1 MKLYAQSV
9 IQHLATQIDPYVK
22 GEERAGKLLYMMPS
36 VPAPIAAQV
45 GGLLSDFCAKHK
57 ILTQPLIKIAG
68 ALWWEWQASSDS
80 SDREALSVIQKND
93 WHDDQGNLTRYRNT
107 APNKP
112 DKTIVVMLMGVDR
125 VTDSSSLA
133 DFHQVDVTTIWH
145 QQLKRSFAQ
154 WVSAVLDN
162 QNVAYDYNDDTFI
175 GFDKILV
182 PLMNRGLVDI
192 FQISTMLE
200 NLDLSGAQ
208 IGGDALKVLLG
219 SLGQWGLPLFIRYRS
234 KSPAPFG
241 VYIDAAVSFFNYDA
255 FLEDRDQK
263 KALSTIDKFLEKEK
277 IGDLFDESE
286 RGDFGSDEV
295 FVKGVRHYIET
306 RDQKTRKRLLD
317 CDFVTIR
324 DRILKYKPTRGR
336 NENERPPRVKKVR
349 GGPVEVILTALWGT
363 LAEYKKAAAKAGI
376 LPHEALSKIHIRG
389 ERFKHDCEASGTP
402 SERIE
407 AARFYLSRLMGG
419 IDGFLADWIDPT
431 ILCGDTGERKVVSE
445 LVRPDIP
452 CPSARTGEPY
462 LEFSISIY
470 ANGLKKPI
478 TRPYAWRLPEI
489 EHYRVADELIQWAAR
504 GIKTDDD
511 YCLPVFLFPYHEEL
525 MLAKDDEEVRR
536 VLSHCVRDEEAQIFN
551 LLSADQL
558 DTADPLLRPIQR
570 LAYQYDAF
578 LQLANENGIHKA
590 LFSEKWEQLRKTYE
604 AVSDAYL
611 NDPACKES
619 PLAALVFRA
628 FLGVQRRPLAD
639 RDQWVWQEYEQSG
652 VVTIL
657 HPALLEMLQAHIQ
670 YLATCFNTIAGRE
683 LQEPGP
689 RAFRPII
696 WQSYLDLAAIAMPL
710 CGLLKDQDRLLETDV
725 RGDGLVHRIGNAGS
739 AEATLSTRLLLRYDT
754 IEDEDLS
761 DAELFRESRDSVL
774 LFRILKQY
782 HQLHPHVDDGIS
794 IVVFQNHEIQPVI
807 SAIDRFLNDVWTE
820 RAKNDIDPNRWY
832 TLSITFFTESSDDS
846 SVGRF
851 VQQWRERWEAAEN
864 QKSLAHY
871 RQTRLSVAHRIVS
884 EAQYYRQ
891 FSDLIRDGL
900 EVDIAILCDFIGA
913 GTKGNDFAP
922 VDAYDV
928 RKRTLKFPI
937 LERPFCALRDPGRKL
952 QRARVL
958 SNRQFSIT
966 TRHSELMARLSR
978 RGAGIND
985 RHVVVGFGDYT
996 PWQGVVDAFHQHA
1009 GWVVCIDPNVDQ
1021 RLISHKGDESGPARE
1036 IIGFG
1041 SGVGAHGESNY
1052 TISTEQLH
1060 LADVLQ
1066 RLKASVGEVYGSW
1079 NDKINAMV
1087 AKSVLNEVQRLSGL
1101 SLVRATGLGEY
1112 IRDFMAYALTRKML
1126 RAEGTALCDELVS
1139 LDAYQHW
1146 FDSSET
1152 NTRPDLLWMV
1162 ARIGED
1168 KRIYLDLRLI
1178 ECKLAKQVDRYL
1190 DKAQQQVENGLRH
1203 LVEVFMPRD
1212 EENNLED
1219 SRPDQRYWWLQL
1231 YRLIAS
1237 TAEINL
1243 RDQPAVLSALERL
1256 TEGDYAVSWGAA
1268 ALTFET
1274 DNPSGEMLNPDTWS
1288 YYNQG
1293 QEMGIS
1299 VFSCGTTFVQELCDK
1314 DLEIQLPWDDRKLRF
1329 ESASTQ
1335 AAPGHEADFEKS
1347 CGAEK
1352 TDDSKEA
1359 EPLKTR
1365 SSTISKKEIPKEND
1379 VQKLAFQKK
1388 APDTEP
1394 QGRILLGNSQRGSRK
1409 VYWEFGHGD
1418 LSNRHLLIFGASGMG
1433 KTYAIQCILVELAKA
1448 QQNSLII
1455 DYTNGFLPNQ
1465 IEPEVKTFLNPHQ
1478 HIIRQSPLPIN
1489 PFRLQSPDLG
1499 GIILPES
1506 ETTAAK
1512 RISSIFQKVYDLG
1525 EQQFSVL
1532 FDALAEGLKV
1542 HGEGMTL
1549 EILLDTLTEFLT
1561 DETKNKGATQ
1571 TTLSKIRPFV
1581 LDNPFRPAADALDW
1595 EGIYADNSTHCH
1607 IFQLAG
1613 LDLHTWQLTTEFTLW
1628 DFYAFLQGKGS
1639 KNDPKV
1645 IVLDEVQNLDHR
1657 DGSPLSKYL
1666 REGRKFG
1673 VSLILA
1679 TQILSNLAKDER
1691 DRLFNAAHKL
1701 FFRPAD
1707 TEIRTFAD
1715 IASISTGERPDVWMK
1730 QLASLEKGEC
1740 YSLGPSVNTASGK
1753 LEFKPFRIGISPLSE
1768 RVGANE

>member
-1 MKLYAQSV
+1 MLSV
-9 IQHLATQIDPYVK
+9 RENRKTRLANREESQHL
-22 GEERAGKLLYMMPS
+22 R
-36 VPAPIAAQV
+36 
-45 GGLLSDFCAKHK
+45 C
-57 ILTQPLIKIAG
+57 
-68 ALWWEWQASSDS
+68 
-80 SDREALSVIQKND
+80 
-93 WHDDQGNLTRYRNT
+93 
-107 APNKP
+107 
-112 DKTIVVMLMGVDR
+112 
-125 VTDSSSLA
+125 
-133 DFHQVDVTTIWH
+133 
-145 QQLKRSFAQ
+145 
-154 WVSAVLDN
+154 
-162 QNVAYDYNDDTFI
+162 
-175 GFDKILV
+175 
-182 PLMNRGLVDI
+182 
-192 FQISTMLE
+192 
-200 NLDLSGAQ
+200 
-208 IGGDALKVLLG
+208 
-219 SLGQWGLPLFIRYRS
+219 
-234 KSPAPFG
+234 
-241 VYIDAAVSFFNYDA
+241 
-255 FLEDRDQK
+255 RDQ
-263 KALSTIDKFLEKEK
+263 
-277 IGDLFDESE
+277 
-286 RGDFGSDEV
+286 
-295 FVKGVRHYIET
+295 
-306 RDQKTRKRLLD
+306 
-317 CDFVTIR
+317 
-324 DRILKYKPTRGR
+324 
-336 NENERPPRVKKVR
+336 
-349 GGPVEVILTALWGT
+349 
-363 LAEYKKAAAKAGI
+363 
-376 LPHEALSKIHIRG
+376 
-389 ERFKHDCEASGTP
+389 
-402 SERIE
+402 
-407 AARFYLSRLMGG
+407 
-419 IDGFLADWIDPT
+419 
-431 ILCGDTGERKVVSE
+431 
-445 LVRPDIP
+445 
-452 CPSARTGEPY
+452 
-462 LEFSISIY
+462 SISPGY
-470 ANGLKKPI
+470 HTSEWEP
-478 TRPYAWRLPEI
+478 
-489 EHYRVADELIQWAAR
+489 
-504 GIKTDDD
+504 KTDDSPHV
-511 YCLPVFLFPYHEEL
+511 CTASLRESS
-525 MLAKDDEEVRR
+525 R
-536 VLSHCVRDEEAQIFN
+536 I
-551 LLSADQL
+551 LSARQL
-558 DTADPLLRPIQR
+558 HPTDPLLDPIQR

-578 LQLANENGIHKA
+578 LQSANENGLHKA
-590 LFSEKWEQLRKTYE
+590 LFSEKWEALRKNYE

-611 NDPACKES
+611 NDPACKDS

-639 RDQWVWQEYEQSG
+639 GNRWVWQEYEQSG
-652 VVTIL
+652 VITIL

-689 RAFRPII
+689 RAFRLII
-696 WQSYLDLAAIAMPL
+696 WQSYVDLSAVSMPL
-710 CGLLKDQDRLLETDV
+710 CGLLKDRNKLLETDV
-725 RGDGLVHRIGNAGS
+725 RGDALVHRIGDPES
-739 AEATLSTRLLLRYDT
+739 AEATLSTRLLLRYDS

-761 DAELFRESRDSVL
+761 DAELFRESRDSIL
-774 LFRILKQY
+774 IFRILKQY

-807 SAIDRFLNDVWTE
+807 SAIDRLLNAVWTE
-820 RAKNDIDPNRWY
+820 RAKKDIDPDRWY
-832 TLSITFFTESSDDS
+832 ALSITFFTESSDDS

-851 VQQWRERWEAAEN
+851 VQQWRERWEASEN

-884 EAQYYRQ
+884 EADYYRQ
-891 FSDLIRDGL
+891 FRDLIGDGL
-900 EVDIAILCDFIGA
+900 EVDVAILCDFIGA
-913 GTKGNDFAP
+913 GSEGNDFAR

-928 RKRTLKFPI
+928 RTRTLKFPI
-937 LERPFCALRDPGRKL
+937 LERPFCAFRDPGRKL

-978 RGAGIND
+978 HGAGIND
-985 RHVVVGFGDYT
+985 RHVVIGFGDYT

-1021 RLISHKGDESGPARE
+1021 RLISQKGDENGAARE

-1066 RLKASVGEVYGSW
+1066 RLKASVGEVYGCW
-1079 NDKINAMV
+1079 NDEVNGMV

-1126 RAEGTALCDELVS
+1126 RAEGTVLCDELVS

-1190 DKAQQQVENGLRH
+1190 DKAQQQLENGLRH
-1203 LVEVFMPRD
+1203 LVDVFMPRD
-1212 EENNLED
+1212 EENILED

-1237 TAEINL
+1237 TSEINL
-1243 RDQPAVLSALERL
+1243 RDQPVVLSALERL

-1274 DNPSGEMLNPDTWS
+1274 DNASAEMSQTDAWP

-1293 QEMGIS
+1293 QEMSIS
-1299 VFSCGTTFVQELCDK
+1299 VFSCGTTFVKELCDK
-1314 DLEIQLPWDDRKLRF
+1314 DLEIQLPWNDGKLKF
-1329 ESASTQ
+1329 ESSSAQSDPEPESDLNEDAASK
-1335 AAPGHEADFEKS
+1335 KS
-1347 CGAEK
+1347 G
-1352 TDDSKEA
+1352 DDEQA
-1359 EPLKTR
+1359 EPSKTQ
-1365 SSTISKKEIPKEND
+1365 SSTISKEEIPKKND
-1379 VQKLAFQKK
+1379 GQQLAFITKEHD
-1388 APDTEP
+1388 ADSEN
-1394 QGRILLGNSQRGSRK
+1394 RILLGKSKRGSRK

-1433 KTYAIQCILVELAKA
+1433 KTYAIQCILMELAKA
-1448 QQNSLII
+1448 RQNSLII

-1465 IEPEVKTFLNPHQ
+1465 IEPEVKTCLNPTQ

-1506 ETTAAK
+1506 ETTGAK
-1512 RISSIFQKVYDLG
+1512 RITSIFQKVYDLG

-1532 FDALAEGLKV
+1532 FDALAEGLKA

-1549 EILLDTLTEFLT
+1549 EILVDILAEFLT
-1561 DETKNKGATQ
+1561 DDTKNKGATQ

-1645 IVLDEVQNLDHR
+1645 VVLDEVQNLDHR

-1679 TQILSNLAKDER
+1679 TQILSNLAKDEK

-1740 YSLGPSVNTASGK
+1740 YSLGPSLNTASGK
-1753 LEFKPFRIGISPLSE
+1753 LEFKPFRISISPLGE
-1768 RVGANE
+1768 RVGTYE